1 MRFGTVLDP
10 QQSAQTGARV
20 SDLLVLWQHPDTREL
35 IPIGRFGHHGNTYS
49 FAYTRAAANIADF
62 RPLPGLPDLWHRFDS
77 DHIPAVFGQRVM
89 GRDRPDFDGY
99 VRALGLDPA
108 NATPW
113 EQIVESGGRRAGD
126 TLQFM
131 PLPCL
136 VDGRA
141 VARFLVNGVRH
152 IPEEPLTLVGRRAAI
167 QVSPDQQESALQS
180 LTRGSTVLIEPE
192 DGNRRDP
199 AACLVTVDHV
209 PVGWVPRALSDSI
222 RELAGR
228 SCVVAKV
235 HRVGQPGTPPH
246 VRLVLDLDVPAP
258 SGFDFDR
265 SRRWEPL
272 AAQ

>member
-1 MRFGTVLDP
+1 MRSGTVLDP
-10 QQSAQTGARV
+10 HQSARTGARV

-35 IPIGRFGHHGNTYS
+35 IPIGRFGHHGSTYS
-49 FAYTRAAANIADF
+49 FAYTRGAADIPDF
-62 RPLPGLPDLWHRFDS
+62 RPLPGLPDLQHRYDS

-99 VRALGLDPA
+99 VRALGLDPTY
-108 NATPW
+108 ATPW

-131 PLPCL
+131 QLPCL
-136 VDGRA
+136 IDGRA
-141 VARFLVNGVRH
+141 LARFLVNGVRH
-152 IPEEPLTLVGRRAAI
+152 IPEAPRTLVGRPAI
-167 QVSPDQQESALQS
+167 RVSLDQQESALQS

-192 DGNRRDP
+192 DGNPQDP
-199 AACLVTVDHV
+199 AACLVTVDQV
-209 PVGWVPRALSDSI
+209 PVGWVPRALSASI

-228 SCVVAKV
+228 SLEAKV
-235 HRVGQPGTPPH
+235 HRVGEPGSPPH

-258 SGFDFDR
+258 PGFEFDR
-265 SRRWEPL
+265 ARRWEPI